1 MKNIAPQSFNGSK
14 GENNLQNGMCPLGLP
29 SRIMAFWVSPHNYSI
44 SQEMT
49 LELSYL
55 EKGLSSL

>member
-1 MKNIAPQSFNGSK
+1 MVCVLLDSQAEF
-14 GENNLQNGMCPLGLP
+14 
-29 SRIMAFWVSPHNYSI
+29 MAFWVFPHNYSI